1 MAKFLIGLLVGV
13 ILTVALVVV
22 SIFAVARFGTEKR
35 TVVPDNATL
44 ILQLEGDIP
53 ERPPIE
59 FPIPFFEQ
67 QTSSTVKDV
76 WELLRKAAVDSRIK
90 AVVIEPRGI
99 SAGWAKLEEIRGDLE
114 QFRKSGKPLIAYL
127 KGPTTRE
134 YYLATAADRIYMGP
148 EEYLDVKGLR
158 AEIMFFRSALDKLGV
173 QVEIE
178 HAGKYKD
185 FGDMFERKDMSPETK
200 EVMNSVLDD
209 VYGRLLATIA
219 SARKKSVEEVRAT
232 IDEGPF
238 LAQQAVSKGL
248 IDELRYEDQMFGELK
263 DRLKSG
269 DIHKLSHRDYQRV
282 TPASLGLE
290 GKPRIAFLV
299 GQGDITR
306 GSSSDD
312 GFGDEGIGAEGFDK
326 LLRRVGS
333 DTSIRAVIVRI
344 DSPGGDAMASDDIW
358 REMNLLSKKKPLVIS
373 MSDAAASGG
382 YYMAMTGDPIVAYA
396 GTYTGSIGV
405 VFGKPNVRGLFD
417 KLGISED
424 SLQRGRFAD
433 IDSEYQPLSP
443 AAREKLREGIDVSYH
458 DFVTKV
464 ADARKRPYNQVEPL
478 AQGRVWLGDQAK
490 QRGLVDEL
498 GGIDR
503 AIEIVKEKAKIGK
516 DEKVA
521 IVTYPPKRSILDV
534 AMSRTP
540 ESMFES
546 RATPFAKLAKAAH
559 LKLLSHPGLLR
570 LMPFAIEVR

>member
-1 MAKFLIGLLVGV
+1 MAMFLIGLLVGV

-134 YYLATAADRIYMGP
+134 YYLATAADRLYMGP

-219 SARKKSVEEVRAT
+219 SARKKSVEEIRAT